1 MLPMPRTVKPLTDT
15 QIKNAKPEI
24 KEYNL
29 ADGRGLY
36 LRVKPNGTKEWTFN
50 YYKPVIGNRTNKG
63 FGVYPD
69 VSLRAAR
76 AKRQAYLEILADGV
90 DPASYLASKKNEKA
104 EASANTLLKVMELW
118 LETRTGITPRY
129 LRDIESSLNTH
140 VMPTL
145 GSVPIADINPV
156 MAIDAIR
163 PLADKGKHE
172 TLSRVCSRLIR
183 IMNFAK
189 NTGLIQEN
197 RLYGIKDAFKSP
209 EHKNYPTIT
218 PSELPEF
225 IRKLSEA
232 SITPVTRSLI
242 EWQLHTMVRPGE
254 AAGARWAEI
263 NVEEALWIIPASRM
277 KKRRLHTVPL
287 TEQCLSIL
295 SAMKVQ
301 HSNSEYVFPANR
313 KPRQH
318 ASPHSSN
325 MAIKRMGYKGKLV
338 AHGLRALASTTLNEK
353 GFRPDI
359 IEISLAHGDKDKV
372 RESYNHAEFLEQ
384 RREMMNWWSGHIE
397 TSKNEV

>member
-1 MLPMPRTVKPLTDT
+1 MPRTVKPLTDT

-50 YYKPVIGNRTNKG
+50 YYKPVIGNRTNNG
-63 FGVYPD
+63 FGIYPD

-90 DPASYLASKKNEKA
+90 DPANYIANKKNEKA
-104 EASANTLLKVMELW
+104 KASTNTLLKVMKLW

-129 LRDIESSLNTH
+129 LRDIESSLMTH
-140 VMPTL
+140 VIPTL
-145 GSVPIADINPV
+145 GSVPIADIDPV
-156 MAIDAIR
+156 MAINAIR

-172 TLSRVCSRLIR
+172 TVSRVCSRLIR

-189 NTGLIQEN
+189 NTGLVQEN

-209 EHKNYPTIT
+209 AHKNFPTIT

-225 IRKLSEA
+225 IQTLSEA
-232 SITPVTRSLI
+232 SVTPVTRLLI

-254 AAGARWAEI
+254 AAGTRWAEI
-263 NVEEALWIIPASRM
+263 NMDEALWIVPASRM
-277 KKRRLHTVPL
+277 KKKRLHTVPL
-287 TEQCLSIL
+287 TKQSLCIL
-295 SAMKVQ
+295 LTMKALQ
-301 HSNSEYVFPANR
+301 GNSEYVFPASR

-359 IEISLAHGDKDKV
+359 IEVALAHGDTDKV

-384 RREMMNWWSGHIE
+384 RREMMDWWSCHIE
-397 TSKNEV
+397 SFKNKK